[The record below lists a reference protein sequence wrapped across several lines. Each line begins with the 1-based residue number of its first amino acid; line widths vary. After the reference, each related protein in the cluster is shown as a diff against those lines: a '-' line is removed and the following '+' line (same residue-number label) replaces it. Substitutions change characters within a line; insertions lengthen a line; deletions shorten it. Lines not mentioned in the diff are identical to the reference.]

1 MERSRAQLAKI
12 KKMVYS
18 YIAFGLCLKS
28 EIVLPELMEGDGD
41 CDVSIRFGR
50 ADLRGEV
57 KANGSFFKA
66 TDDEIQF
73 TRKDTG
79 VITVRQGREII
90 VDPLPNA
97 DEASLRF
104 SIINA
109 AMASVLQHRGLLVF
123 HASAVAID
131 GKAVIFM
138 GSPGSGKST
147 IAAAMH
153 TWGYSLLSDEIV
165 AVQIAVQKEGNVPVV
180 LSGLPHI
187 RLLPQ
192 SARYLGQDPETMPRI
207 RSDEDKRAYSAR
219 RGFYKKSIPL
229 RRIYVLKKGS
239 ANGLESIP
247 PQAAFLEMVNNY
259 YTVGM
264 LKAAGGPEH
273 LRNCARIISTVPIKR
288 LYRADALD
296 HMPDLIDLVKRDLEK

>member
-1 MERSRAQLAKI
+1 
-12 KKMVYS
+12 MVYS
-18 YIAFGLCLKS
+18 YTAFGLCLKS
-28 EIVLPELMEGDGD
+28 EIVLPELMEGDGE
-41 CDVSIRFGR
+41 CDVAIRFGR
-50 ADLRGEV
+50 VDLGGAV
-57 KANGSFFKA
+57 KATGSFFKA
-66 TDDEIQF
+66 IEDEIQF
-73 TRKDTG
+73 TIKDTG

-131 GKAVIFM
+131 GKAAIFM

-153 TWGYSLLSDEIV
+153 SCGYSVLSDEIV
-165 AVQIAVQKEGNVPVV
+165 AVQAEEIVPVV

-192 SARYLGQDPETMPRI
+192 SARYLGQDPECMPKI
-207 RSDEDKRAYSAR
+207 RSDECKRAYSAR
-219 RGFYKKSIPL
+219 KGFLKKNIPL
-229 RRIYVLKKGS
+229 RRIYVLKK
-239 ANGLESIP
+239 AVENGLESVK
-247 PQAAFLEMVNNY
+247 PQAAFLEIINNY

-264 LKAAGGPEH
+264 LKAGGGPAH
-273 LRNCARIISTVPIKR
+273 LKNCARIISTVPIKW
-288 LYRADALD
+288 LYREDALD